1 MGSNKT
7 AFEKIAYF
15 NILIGNDNAASVEGL
30 LQQFKCIQEEF
41 DELAEAVEDYA
52 AACYRCE
59 VGGNDGGD
67 VADAT
72 AAFDQIRDGI
82 ADVLVTTFGLAH
94 RAGIHA
100 DQDLQRVYESN
111 MSKFLSNSVDA
122 YMEADTIFSKNEL
135 SVCINETA
143 PSVWALTS
151 AADQHGKDGKFY
163 PKGKLLKPSTFK
175 EPDFSAKDHGFSGG
189 FHDAVLAE
197 VNYHVATDDTV
208 EKRILDAQANAIAGD
223 KSYFEW
229 KAPDHTAALMA
240 DLSEAAITL
249 RRYEEAHRVKGTAE
263 SLEKAEVNR
272 KLAERFEATVV
283 AAHTG
288 KPVETKMFQG
298 FGLGIE
304 QTNFRIVAPVSREEF
319 EQLSARIDTLTA
331 TVRTLQSLV
340 NGPLE

>member
-15 NILIGNDNAASVEGL
+15 NTLIGNDNAASVEGL
-30 LQQFKCIQEEF
+30 VQQFEMIREEF
-41 DELAEAVEDYA
+41 DELSDAIELYA
-52 AACYRCE
+52 SACHRCE
-59 VGGNDGGD
+59 VGGNDGSD
-67 VADAT
+67 VAEAT

-111 MSKFLSNSVDA
+111 MSKFLFNAETA
-122 YMEADTIFSKNEL
+122 YAEADRIFHEKEL
-135 SVCINETA
+135 SVCIDETA
-143 PSVWALTS
+143 PEVWALKS

-163 PKGKLLKPSTFK
+163 PKGKLLKPSTYK
-175 EPDFSAKDHGFSGG
+175 EPDFSGNSHSFSGG
-189 FHDAVLAE
+189 FHEAILAQIDS
-197 VNYHVATDDTV
+197 ADTV

-272 KLAERFEATVV
+272 KLAERFEATLL
-283 AAHTG
+283 
-288 KPVETKMFQG
+288 M
-298 FGLGIE
+298 
-304 QTNFRIVAPVSREEF
+304 
-319 EQLSARIDTLTA
+319 
-331 TVRTLQSLV
+331 V
-340 NGPLE
+340 NNSK